1 MEAAILRYPAS
12 FTLDLEVQS
21 IHSTPLLTH
30 LSNFAYAGIS
40 ARQHSDASVMLWRN
54 PIEPVTYAL
63 EDQSPR

>member
-1 MEAAILRYPAS
+1 METAILRYPAS
-12 FTLDLEVQS
+12 FSLDVKVQS

-40 ARQHSDASVMLWRN
+40 ARQHYGASVMLWRN

-63 EDQSPR
+63 EDQSQR